1 MIKCC
6 GFWSLVKCEFLDTDF
21 SSGHFTGNE
30 SIVGDGGQTGYLFGG
45 LQSGF
50 FAATSTGWGTA
61 SSITGSILAAT
72 ATVTAIN
79 LKSYNISD

>member
-6 GFWSLVKCEFLDTDF
+6 GFGVWSNVNSWTPTLVSDY
-21 SSGHFTGNE
+21 FTSNE

-50 FAATSTGWGTA
+50 VAKQIQVGAQH
-61 SSITGSILAAT
+61 L
-72 ATVTAIN
+72 
-79 LKSYNISD
+79 